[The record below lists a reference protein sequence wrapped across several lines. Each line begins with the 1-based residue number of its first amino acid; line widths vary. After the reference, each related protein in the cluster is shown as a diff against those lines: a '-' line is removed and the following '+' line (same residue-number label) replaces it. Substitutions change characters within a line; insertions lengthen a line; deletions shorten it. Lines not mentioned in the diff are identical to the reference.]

1 MNYIIDSVIFSLGET
16 NSHKYSVVE
25 IDIDCVQLRAG
36 WCARRDLNP
45 HTTEVTE
52 PKGDVTSGKDLVVC
66 DLSHIH
72 QPKTIYEN
80 C

>member
-1 MNYIIDSVIFSLGET
+1 MV
-16 NSHKYSVVE
+16 
-25 IDIDCVQLRAG
+25 RAWG
-36 WCARRDLNP
+36 FEPQRIAAQ
-45 HTTEVTE
+45 E